1 VVVGDDGADRAY
13 IFADAA
19 GHWRQAAVL
28 EAPGS
33 AAETGFGVSVAASG
47 GTVVVGRR
55 YESYGVWAVP
65 STSLRTGRVR
75 GTRRPTWRAQTVA
88 RVTTSAQRSQY
99 RGPRSSSASTRPG
112 VQVARTCYLA
122 FCGQTVPLGARVLTL
137 RYGTNLARLGLVTRN
152 LLRVARQ
159 SLPQLRPASPRPPWA
174 WWDLLDACRIIMGA
188 RMITDVFAS
197 APPPTNATQDSY
209 SDPAGEEPLATYLL
223 AAVTETVTAVYG
235 TSTCRATCSLISGAR
250 RGTGAARCHSRR
262 PRDDLFAEVSLE
274 RRGVYTGGADLHRV
288 GALIPASMRSG
299 SSIPHLRPS
308 YAPQTLEAALPT
320 RFSANCTAVLS
331 SPCRQRVGPDRT
343 VSRYFRLRKVGR
355 GSSAQR
361 EVPEGDYHPA
371 FKIGRQL

>member
-137 RYGTNLARLGLVTRN
+137 RYGTNLARLGLVTR
-152 LLRVARQ
+152 
-159 SLPQLRPASPRPPWA
+159 
-174 WWDLLDACRIIMGA
+174 DLLDACRIIMGA

-262 PRDDLFAEVSLE
+262 PRDDLFTEVSLE

-361 EVPEGDYHPA
+361 EVPEGDHHPA